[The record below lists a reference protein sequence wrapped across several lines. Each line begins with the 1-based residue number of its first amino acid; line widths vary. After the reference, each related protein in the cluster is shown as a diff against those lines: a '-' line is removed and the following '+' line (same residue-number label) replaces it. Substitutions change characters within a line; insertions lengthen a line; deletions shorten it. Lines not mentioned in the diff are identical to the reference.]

1 MNTTHA
7 INPIA
12 NHNRIDRRVLF
23 AEKVTLWVVILLT
36 SIGFYVWGRSVAQQY
51 TDNPWAQN
59 IIGLIAAVISA
70 FITDVAFREF
80 LEDVIY
86 QFLRALK
93 IKPGALRI
101 PWAARPPSHSGEGPG
116 VGSYTRNLKIFRW
129 LVLTTIVASLF
140 YVDYYSVQTIRN
152 PFASQARQKP
162 TTDIATVT
170 ATLNQ
175 QTTAATAPIAAQIT
189 NLQQQIKQADRD
201 IRSAEANAAA
211 KNKALRDLIAQGNTW
226 ANTEL
231 NRKKA
236 QATAPHRQHKQNLQT
251 QLDAANQTY
260 NTALANQNATLTAVT
275 TATLQK
281 NQQIETENLQAKYS
295 LSNMYFMLGFGLKAL
310 TILFRLFLVV
320 SFLAKNPNLDAN
332 QDGTIDGR
340 DVTAAASF

>member
-23 AEKVTLWVVILLT
+23 AEKVTLWVVIILT

-51 TDNPWAQN
+51 TDHPLAQN
-59 IIGLIAAVISA
+59 IAGLIAAIISA

-86 QFLRALK
+86 QLLAALK
-93 IKPGALRI
+93 IK
-101 PWAARPPSHSGEGPG
+101 EGTTFTNLKFK
-116 VGSYTRNLKIFRW
+116 SNYTRNLKIFRW

-162 TTDIATVT
+162 TDDIAAVT

-189 NLQQQIKQADRD
+189 NIQDQIKQAQRD

-226 ANTEL
+226 ATGEL

-236 QATAPHRQHKQNLQT
+236 QASAPHRTHLQNLQT

-275 TATLQK
+275 QATLQK
-281 NQQIETENLQAKYS
+281 NQQIETENLEAKYS

-332 QDGTIDGR
+332 NDGTVDGR